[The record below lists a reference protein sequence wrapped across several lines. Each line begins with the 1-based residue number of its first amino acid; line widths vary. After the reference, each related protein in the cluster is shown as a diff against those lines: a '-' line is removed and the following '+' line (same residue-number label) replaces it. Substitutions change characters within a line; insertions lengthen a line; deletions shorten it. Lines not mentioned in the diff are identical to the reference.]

1 MTQNKNFWAGLAL
14 GLIGLVI
21 IFIAIPYGVDEP
33 KKIKFVA
40 LSPAYYPRIVAIA
53 MTLLGGVIMLRA
65 VIRPIDSSA
74 EAERPDAM
82 TRICIVFVLLAI
94 YASSITYLGFI
105 LGSVIALFAFMFHAG
120 ERRIWLMMLLAIAIP
135 FGLFLFFQ
143 KIAGIPIPTG
153 VLAPLLN
160 GV

>member
-14 GLIGLVI
+14 GLIGLVV
-21 IFIAIPYGVDEP
+21 IFIAIPFGVDEP
-33 KKIKFVA
+33 KKIKFAA

-53 MTLLGGVIMLRA
+53 MTFLGGVITLRA
-65 VIRPIDSSA
+65 VMRPINSNT
-74 EAERPDAM
+74 ETERPDAM
-82 TRICIVFVLLAI
+82 ARISIVFVILAI
-94 YASSITYLGFI
+94 YALSITYLGFV
-105 LGSVIALFAFMFHAG
+105 LAPVIALFAFMFHAG
-120 ERRIWLMMLLAIAIP
+120 ERRIWVMAFIAIAVP